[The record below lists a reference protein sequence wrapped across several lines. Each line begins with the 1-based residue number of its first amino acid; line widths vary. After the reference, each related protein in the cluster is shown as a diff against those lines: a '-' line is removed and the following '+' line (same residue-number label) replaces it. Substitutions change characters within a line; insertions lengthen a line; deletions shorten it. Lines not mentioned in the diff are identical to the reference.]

1 MAQHTDPS
9 AAGAAGDDRTPDW
22 DEVVKR
28 AVIQTAAT
36 DLPEDEGLS
45 RVLGRI
51 RAGNRTTQ
59 DSRKLQATR
68 GEGWLDWL
76 AGLMAPRPMFAT
88 MAAVLV
94 AQLAIIVSIWPNQN
108 LSEDYA
114 GFRSHPGHANLDH
127 PFIRI
132 SFKPEATEYDM
143 RMLLREASAEI
154 VAGPSQLGEYYLLVP
169 KGEVASVRDL
179 LASNARIEQVDLV
192 DQLPPTGF

>member
-1 MAQHTDPS
+1 MAQQIDPR
-9 AAGAAGDDRTPDW
+9 AGAAGNGRIPDW

-51 RAGNRTTQ
+51 RADNRATQ
-59 DSRKLQATR
+59 ASRKPEAKRVQ
-68 GEGWLDWL
+68 GWFDWIT
-76 AGLMAPRPMFAT
+76 GLMAPRPMFAT

-94 AQLAIIVSIWPNQN
+94 AQLAIIVSLWPNQS
-108 LSEDYA
+108 LPGDYA
-114 GFRSHPGHANLDH
+114 GFRSHPGQTNNEQ

-143 RMLLREASAEI
+143 RILLREAAAEI
-154 VAGPSQLGEYYLLVP
+154 VAGPNQLGEYYLLVP
-169 KGEVASVRDL
+169 KGEVESVRDV
-179 LASNARIEQVDLV
+179 LASNAQIERVGLV
-192 DQLPPTGF
+192 DQLPPTGY

>member
-1 MAQHTDPS
+1 MAQHTDPR
-9 AAGAAGDDRTPDW
+9 AGAAGNERTPDW

-51 RAGNRTTQ
+51 RADNRATQ
-59 DSRKLQATR
+59 ASRKPQATR
-68 GEGWLDWL
+68 GQGWLDWF
-76 AGLMAPRPMFAT
+76 AGLMAPRPVFAT

-114 GFRSHPGHANLDH
+114 GFRSHPGQTNIEQ
-127 PFIRI
+127 PFIRV

-143 RMLLREASAEI
+143 RMLLREVAVEI
-154 VAGPSQLGEYYLLVP
+154 VAGPSQLGEYYLLAP

-179 LASNARIEQVDLV
+179 LASNAQIERVDLV
-192 DQLPPTGF
+192 DQLPPTGY